1 MPRPVHPTWR
11 ASAGGRFGLSA
22 ANLGTV
28 VADERVRVWDF
39 VVASAG
45 SAPGV
50 ASMVGYR
57 ALRTPNEVHR
67 GMPSAK
73 LTFIVSRDDGVRAAA
88 SPEAVHAARPM
99 PLLLGGLDVTAA
111 HVRQQRGQ
119 AGVQL
124 AVHPL
129 AARFL
134 FGVPT
139 AELGSIE
146 LDATLVLGRRATQLH
161 ERVADARD
169 WREAFTMIAEYLVD
183 ARRRRDRATVR
194 PEIAFAWRLLERS
207 RGRASVAAVAGS
219 VGLSSRYLTTLFRR
233 EVGRS
238 PKTVAMLMRF
248 EHATGRISES
258 VRRHG
263 RVDLA
268 AVAAETGYSDQ
279 AHLSREFTRF
289 AGTPPRRWLAEE
301 FQNIQDGGHAF
312 APDCDHDWFQSD
324 RVVDIAGS

>member
-1 MPRPVHPTWR
+1 M
-11 ASAGGRFGLSA
+11 SA
-22 ANLGTV
+22 ASVGIV
-28 VADERVRVWDF
+28 VADEQVRVWEF
-39 VVASAG
+39 VNAPAG
-45 SAPGV
+45 CAQGV
-50 ASMVGYR
+50 ASIVGYR
-57 ALRTPNEVHR
+57 ALQTPNEVHR

-88 SPEAVHAARPM
+88 SPEAVHAARPK
-99 PLLLGGLDVTAA
+99 PLLLGGLHVTAA
-111 HVRQQRGQ
+111 HVQQQRGQ

-129 AARFL
+129 AARAL

-139 AELGSIE
+139 AELGSID
-146 LDATLVLGRRATQLH
+146 LDATLVLGRRAMELH
-161 ERVADARD
+161 ERVAEARD
-169 WREAFTMIAEYLVD
+169 WPEAFAMIAAHLAE
-183 ARRRRDRATVR
+183 ARRRRDGATVR
-194 PEIAFAWRLLERS
+194 PEIAWAWRLLERS
-207 RGRASVAAVAGS
+207 RGRASVTAVAES
-219 VGLSSRYLTTLFRR
+219 VGMSSRHLTTMFRR

-289 AGTPPRRWLAEE
+289 AGTPPRRWLGEE
-301 FQNIQDGGHAF
+301 FRNIQDGGHAL

-324 RVVDIAGS
+324 RVVDVAGP

>member
-1 MPRPVHPTWR
+1 VT
-11 ASAGGRFGLSA
+11 
-22 ANLGTV
+22 
-28 VADERVRVWDF
+28 DERMHVWEF
-39 VVASAG
+39 VPAPAG
-45 SAPGV
+45 CAPGV
-50 ASMVGYR
+50 ASIVGYR
-57 ALRTPNEVHR
+57 ALQPPNDVHR
-67 GMPSAK
+67 GMPSAN

-88 SPEAVHAARPM
+88 NPQDVHAARPK
-99 PLLLGGLDVTAA
+99 PLLLGGLHVTAA

-129 AARFL
+129 AARGL
-134 FGVPT
+134 FGVPA
-139 AELGSIE
+139 AELESID
-146 LDATLVLGRRATQLH
+146 LDASVVLGRRAVELH
-161 ERVADARD
+161 ERVADAQD
-169 WREAFTMIAEYLVD
+169 WREAFTVIADHLAD
-183 ARRRRDRATVR
+183 ARRRRERAMVR

-207 RGRASVAAVAGS
+207 QGRASVTAVAGS
-219 VGLSSRYLTTLFRR
+219 VGLSSRHLTTLFRR
-233 EVGRS
+233 EVGQS

-268 AVAAETGYSDQ
+268 AVAADIGYSDQ

-289 AGTPPRRWLAEE
+289 AGTSPRRWLAEE

-312 APDCDHDWFQSD
+312 TPDCDHDWFQSD
-324 RVVDIAGS
+324 RVVDIAGP